1 MRSLALRSGRRK
13 SALRAT
19 VVVDMLLTLAVGGLL
34 AATIDVSAR
43 KAFAAGAAAPAEK
56 PSVAPA
62 PAVTPAPSADQST
75 DPANALA
82 AGQGDNL
89 PPYMML
95 RSLQFVQDSVVRG
108 DHSAADMQRFL
119 LTRIDKRLRTA
130 LPADYEDPRNVDAA
144 LIYAMSGGNPAT
156 LEYLVARDINGH
168 FDNRISDMLRK
179 YLSGKGVLM
188 ANSIGDM
195 VPLYKNGRIGPYIAL
210 VAGNVTVVKDPAA
223 AMKFYDIARLLAP
236 GTIVEEAAL
245 RRSVQIAMDTNQN
258 ARAMSYA
265 NRYARRFLHSPYA
278 SQFADLLVQLIVDHF
293 NELEQDD
300 VTATLE
306 TMEPDRRR
314 EVYLR
319 IARRAT
325 INGNQSL
332 ARLAAGEAQR
342 LAGLP
347 DNNDPKALLYG
358 GAALIPTTDVKAA
371 LNTISQLPQDQLSPS
386 DQALLDAAR
395 AVAKEVLT
403 LPTGPANGLGSA
415 TDGLA
420 PGPMGAAD
428 AVPAAASTSQAAD
441 QQQDPGGAA
450 PTAKAPPAGTTRAK
464 AGIGAGGAAPVDR
477 ATADPQPQPDPAF
490 QTFISGNRSKLAE
503 IDKMLKGEGVKK

>member
-1 MRSLALRSGRRK
+1 MVLDVL
-13 SALRAT
+13 
-19 VVVDMLLTLAVGGLL
+19 MLLAVGGTVVAAGDVSLRTAL
-34 AATIDVSAR
+34 AAGPAATAANPSA
-43 KAFAAGAAAPAEK
+43 
-56 PSVAPA
+56 APA
-62 PAVTPAPSADQST
+62 PAGTPAPAGGQPRDSANPQ
-75 DPANALA
+75 AA

-89 PPYMML
+89 PPYLML

-108 DHSAADMQRFL
+108 DHSAADMQRFV

-130 LPADYEDPRNVDAA
+130 SPSDFEDPRNVDAA
-144 LIYAMSGGNPAT
+144 LIYTMSGGNPAT
-156 LEYLVARDINGH
+156 LEYLVARDVNGH

-223 AMKFYDIARLLAP
+223 SLKFYDIARLLAP

-293 NELEQDD
+293 NELDQDD

-325 INGNQSL
+325 INGNQGL

-347 DNNDPKALLYG
+347 DNSDPQALLYG

-371 LNTISQLPQDQLSPS
+371 LNTMSQLPQDQLSPS

-403 LPTGPANGLGSA
+403 LPTSTSPADAPGAA
-415 TDGLA
+415 TDGLTQGA
-420 PGPMGAAD
+420 MGAAD
-428 AVPAAASTSQAAD
+428 AGHAAGPNGQAID

-450 PTAKAPPAGTTRAK
+450 SAGAASAKPGTGAGTAPPVGQ
-464 AGIGAGGAAPVDR
+464 AAV
-477 ATADPQPQPDPAF
+477 DPQTRPDPAF
-490 QTFISGNRSKLAE
+490 QTFISGNRSKLDE